1 MAFYNTG
8 CVECKLSSILK
19 KYRKVEMIKKSYNHA
34 LLLQFFFCYSKNKIF
49 HCRSDVFLSCFHVFH
64 LLCELLIELLPQVG
78 QLLHI
83 RLVGVSA
90 LLQLEESLE
99 EQEIFLLFLQSF
111 PQSTPSLVFAA
122 KDGSC
127 EQVDQVEGR
136 RKCRSRSQELS
147 LSK

>member
-8 CVECKLSSILK
+8 CVEGKLSSILK

-34 LLLQFFFCYSKNKIF
+34 LLLQFFFCYYKNKIF
-49 HCRSDVFLSCFHVFH
+49 NCRSDVFLSCFHVFH

-78 QLLHI
+78 QLLPI
-83 RLVGVSA
+83 CLVGVSA

-111 PQSTPSLVFAA
+111 PKPPRCLVFAA

-127 EQVDQVEGR
+127 EEVDQMEGR
-136 RKCRSRSQELS
+136 REC
-147 LSK
+147 

>member
-1 MAFYNTG
+1 MHYCF
-8 CVECKLSSILK
+8 KSSS
-19 KYRKVEMIKKSYNHA
+19 VN
-34 LLLQFFFCYSKNKIF
+34 
-49 HCRSDVFLSCFHVFH
+49 CRSDVFLSCFHVFH

-83 RLVGVSA
+83 RLVGVSV

-99 EQEIFLLFLQSF
+99 EQKIFLLFLQSF

-127 EQVDQVEGR
+127 EEVDQVEGR
-136 RKCRSRSQELS
+136 RECRSRSQELS

>member
-1 MAFYNTG
+1 MHYCF
-8 CVECKLSSILK
+8 KSSS
-19 KYRKVEMIKKSYNHA
+19 VN
-34 LLLQFFFCYSKNKIF
+34 
-49 HCRSDVFLSCFHVFH
+49 CRSDVFLSCFHVFH

-83 RLVGVSA
+83 RLVGGSV
-90 LLQLEESLE
+90 LLQLEESLG

-111 PQSTPSLVFAA
+111 PKPPRCLVFAA

-136 RKCRSRSQELS
+136 REC
-147 LSK
+147 

>member
-1 MAFYNTG
+1 MAFYNTV
-8 CVECKLSSILK
+8 CVECKLSSILN
-19 KYRKVEMIKKSYNHA
+19 KYRKLEMIKKSYNYA
-34 LLLQFFFCYSKNKIF
+34 LLQFFFSYFKYKI
-49 HCRSDVFLSCFHVFH
+49 CNGRSDVFLSCFHVFH

-83 RLVGVSA
+83 RLVGVSV

-99 EQEIFLLFLQSF
+99 EQKIFLLFLQSF

-136 RKCRSRSQELS
+136 RECRSRSQELS